1 MNNHLK
7 FKTGA
12 SVFEVRGIPAMR
24 QALPLALQHVVA
36 MIVGCVTPA
45 IIVAGVAIDK
55 GTMTPSDKVVLVQA
69 ALLVLSLIH
78 I

>member
-36 MIVGCVTPA
+36 MIVGCVTPDVYKRQDH
-45 IIVAGVAIDK
+45 IYCY
-55 GTMTPSDKVVLVQA
+55 S
-69 ALLVLSLIH
+69 SFEFNLIFMV
-78 I
+78 